1 MLTFADLYGE
11 RLSRE
16 LGSSDTVALFTPA
29 RRKAAINEAQ
39 TWFVTETGCLLRTA
53 EIRVRSGV
61 AEYDVAEEFDDADY
75 LRLAEESPAFKAV
88 ASGATPVYLT
98 GDDFPRRTVE
108 WLDRYCPGWRSQTVT
123 SGTYP
128 SAWYHRVNEG
138 TDWIG
143 ITPTPMIPSGA
154 TWTVQVPYVI
164 RSADMVDD
172 DDQPFTVSGTTR
184 TALAASSGVFNTG
197 SIEAVRRLPRYE
209 RPRQWSS
216 GVFNTGLDPIRWTRS
231 ERWIRC
237 PTWRAT
243 DRSDALDGNLLTSSR
258 STRPGWC

>member
-184 TALAASSGVFNTG
+184 TALAAYT
-197 SIEAVRRLPRYE
+197 
-209 RPRQWSS
+209 
-216 GVFNTGLDPIRWTRS
+216 
-231 ERWIRC
+231 
-237 PTWRAT
+237 
-243 DRSDALDGNLLTSSR
+243 DALPLYAAAELEKLRKDTQQSAVKRQQAEQRVLAYLDKQRAPGGKTVGVAR
-258 STRPGWC
+258 SYRREVAVHRG